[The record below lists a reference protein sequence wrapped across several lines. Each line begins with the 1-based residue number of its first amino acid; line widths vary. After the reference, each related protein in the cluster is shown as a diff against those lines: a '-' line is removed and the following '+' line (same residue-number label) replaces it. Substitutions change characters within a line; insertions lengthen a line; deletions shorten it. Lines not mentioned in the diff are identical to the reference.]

1 MSHAAIMA
9 SYFGTDNI
17 TFTLGSD
24 EFAVN
29 PGLGYPANL
38 TRTFTSF
45 SQAAWEN
52 AMSRVWL
59 GVHYYWDALDGNILG
74 YNVGN
79 FIFNH
84 QLRPSQLG
92 PCQADMTADT
102 FVDDADF
109 VLFASAYNT
118 LYCTDPAMPPGCPAD
133 LNSDTFVDDADF
145 VSFAAAYN
153 DLLCP

>member
-1 MSHAAIMA
+1 M
-9 SYFGTDNI
+9 
-17 TFTLGSD
+17 
-24 EFAVN
+24 N
-29 PGLGYPANL
+29 PGLGYPANM

-92 PCQADMTADT
+92 PCQADMNTDT
-102 FVDDADF
+102 FVDDPDFVLFADQYNAFDCRTSAMPGGCAGDLNGDNYVDDADF
-109 VLFASAYNT
+109 VLFATAYE
-118 LYCTDPAMPPGCPAD
+118 A
-133 LNSDTFVDDADF
+133 
-145 VSFAAAYN
+145 
-153 DLLCP
+153 LLCP